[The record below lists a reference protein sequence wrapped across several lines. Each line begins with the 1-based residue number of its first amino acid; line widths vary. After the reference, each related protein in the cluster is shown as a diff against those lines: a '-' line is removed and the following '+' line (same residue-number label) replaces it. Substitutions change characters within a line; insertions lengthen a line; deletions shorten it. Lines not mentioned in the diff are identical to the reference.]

1 MTLIETVSK
10 AMAAWPALVEGQEH
24 IAVSTHCIYPSNG
37 IVRVYVSG
45 GTSEFKVHD
54 GSGALDELEAGG
66 GNTYD
71 DIYILRNI
79 AKEQGLDV
87 TTTGTIYSPM
97 VSAEQ
102 LTATIALVA
111 NASKEAAHALITRYR
126 AIPKRNFREMLAQ
139 MVDTERSQGRFLDV
153 SFKRMIVGASSKSHK
168 FDYDIVLPSQK
179 RLLLD
184 SVVPEASSINS
195 VVAANLDVRQAELPD
210 TFQRIVYDDADEW
223 RAEDLNLLG
232 LGATVVAFSK
242 LRPVLDRIAV

>member
-1 MTLIETVSK
+1 MTLVETTVE
-10 AMAAWPALVEGQEH
+10 ALGRWPSPTLGKDFVT
-24 IAVSTHCIYPSNG
+24 VPTHCIYPSNG
-37 IVRVYVSG
+37 IVHVYVSG
-45 GTSEFKVHD
+45 GNSEFKVHD

-79 AKEQGLDV
+79 AKEHGLHA
-87 TTTGTIYSPM
+87 TSTGTIHSPM

-102 LTATIALVA
+102 LAGTIALVA
-111 NASKEAAHALITRYR
+111 NASKEAAHALIARYR

-139 MVDTERSQGRFLDV
+139 MVDTERSQGRFLEV
-153 SFKRMIVGASSKSHK
+153 SFRRMIVGASSKSHK
-168 FDYDIVLPSQK
+168 FDYDIILPSQK

-195 VVAANLDVRQAELPD
+195 VVAANLDVRQAELAD
-210 TFQRIVYDDADEW
+210 TIQRIVYDDTDDW

-232 LGATVVAFSK
+232 LGATVIPFSK
-242 LRPVLDRIAV
+242 LRPVLDRIAA